1 MLQESI
7 DPTHVRD
14 HNLGQVLKLIHEKRG
29 ISRASIVRTTGL
41 SATSVSSIVSELIAS
56 GFVFEAGEGES
67 SGGRR
72 PILLK
77 FDPEYKLTM
86 GVDLGASHITTIIA
100 NLFGEVKYKR
110 SVKYDT
116 TNNPHQAIALVKE
129 QIIDLMHAEGLQTT
143 DILGIG
149 IAAPAPLEGEH
160 LDRLSPVI
168 LPKWKDILIKD
179 EIIQAFDLPVYIDN
193 DANVGAIAEK
203 WWGSGKGNS
212 NFVYI
217 KLGTGVGSGLIV
229 QDEIYRG
236 TGGTAGEIGHTSIN
250 ENGPQCRC
258 GNFGCM
264 ESYVGIQSILAAAHE
279 RSAQFPDSVLFQNHK
294 EITIEAIT
302 NAAVEQDPLALEIV
316 QSAGRYLGISIA
328 NLLNLVNPE
337 LVVLGGELV
346 DAGDA
351 FMEAVRLTAFGR
363 SISKAGKEATIK
375 TSELKQDVVGIGAAT
390 LVIYFAF
397 LPANI
402 RNTLS
407 LVKRR

>member
-1 MLQESI
+1 MSQESI

-14 HNLGQVLKLIHEKRG
+14 HNLSQVLKLIHEKGG
-29 ISRASIVRTTGL
+29 ISRATIVRTTGL

-56 GFVFEAGEGES
+56 GFVFEAGEGKS

-77 FDPEYKLTM
+77 FDPDFKLTV

-100 NLFGEVKYKR
+100 NLFGEIKDKR
-110 SVKYDT
+110 SQKYATADR
-116 TNNPHQAIALVKE
+116 PYQAITLIKD
-129 QIIDLMHAEGLQTT
+129 QISDLMATQGLQTG

-149 IAAPAPLEGEH
+149 IAVPAPLEGEH

-179 EIIQAFDLPVYIDN
+179 EIVEAFDLPVYIDN

-264 ESYVGIQSILAAAHE
+264 ESYVGIPSILAAARE
-279 RSAQFPDSVLFQNHK
+279 RSKHFPASVLFQNQK
-294 EITIEAIT
+294 NITIEAIT
-302 NAAVEQDPLALEIV
+302 AAALQQDPLALDIV

-337 LVVLGGELV
+337 LIVLGGELV

-351 FMEAVRLTAFGR
+351 FLDAVRQTAFGR
-363 SISKAGKEATIK
+363 SISKAAKEATIK
-375 TSELKQDVVGIGAAT
+375 TSGLKEDVVGIGAAT

-397 LPANI
+397 LSMNI
-402 RNTLS
+402 RTTLS